1 MKIHEYQARKILQDH
16 EVEVPMAEVAS
27 SPEQAKRIAEEI
39 GGGLWAVK
47 AQVHAGGRGKAGGV
61 KLARTLEEVLAI
73 SREMIG
79 NRLITKQTG
88 AKGAP
93 IDKVLIQ
100 QGLSIVQEFYV
111 GFLID
116 REAQKPVLIASS
128 EGGVE
133 IEKVAAESPEKII
146 KILIDL
152 EKGLSDEQA
161 RNAVDTLKVKQD
173 CQERAVGVLLG
184 LWNTFFSMDCSLL
197 EVNPLVVT
205 SEGKVFPLDVKMT
218 FDDNALMRHPELE
231 ELHDPNQEDP
241 VELEAHRAGLQ
252 YISLDGNIA
261 CLVNGAG
268 LAMATMDTIKLFG
281 GEPANFLDIG
291 GGASTE
297 KVTKAFE
304 IMLADPKVK
313 VILVNIFGGIM
324 KCDVIATGLVE
335 ACKQVNLTVPLVV
348 RMVGTNDELGRKIL
362 SDSGLPIISAQTL
375 GEAAKIA
382 VLRAGGV

>member
-1 MKIHEYQARKILQDH
+1 MKIHEHQARKILQNFG
-16 EVEVPMAEVAS
+16 VEVPMAEVAS
-27 SPEQAKRIAEEI
+27 SPEQAKQIASEI
-39 GGGLWAVK
+39 GGDVWAVK
-47 AQVHAGGRGKAGGV
+47 AQIHAGGRGKAGGV
-61 KLARTLEEVLAI
+61 KLARSLEDVADIASSL
-73 SREMIG
+73 IG
-79 NRLITKQTG
+79 KRLVTKQTG
-88 AKGAP
+88 SKGAP

-100 QGLSIVQEFYV
+100 QGLSIAQEFYV
-111 GFLID
+111 GFLVD
-116 REAQKPVLIASS
+116 REAQKPVLIASK

-133 IEKVAAESPEKII
+133 IEKVAAETPEKII
-146 KILIDL
+146 KVLIDPYV
-152 EKGLSDEQA
+152 GLSGEQA
-161 RNAVDTLKVKQD
+161 EEVVSTLEIKSDSRLKAQNT
-173 CQERAVGVLLG
+173 LIG
-184 LWNTFFSMDCSLL
+184 LWNTFISMDCSLL
-197 EVNPLVVT
+197 EINPLVVT
-205 SEGKVFPLDVKMT
+205 VEGDVFPLDVKMT
-218 FDDNALMRHPELE
+218 FDDNALMRHQELE

-291 GGASTE
+291 GGASVE

-304 IMLADPKVK
+304 IMLSDPKVK

-335 ACKQVNLTVPLVV
+335 ACKQVDLTVPLVV
-348 RMVGTNDELGRKIL
+348 RMVGTNDEIGRKIL
-362 SDSGLPIISAQTL
+362 SDSGLKIISAQTL

-382 VLRAGGV
+382 VQEAQGV